1 MAAREMLRLA
11 PGEWAVLGVVA
22 ERPTHGFAI
31 AQLMVPDGAI
41 GRVWT
46 MPRPVVYQ
54 ALHKLIQAGLIAE
67 RATVPSDRGPVRTI
81 VAATPSGK
89 RAVRGWLATPVGHI
103 RDVRSLFLLK
113 LALLDRIDGD
123 PRPLIDAQH
132 ERFALLVDPLRN
144 YRDRADGFERIL
156 ASWRLQSCEAT
167 LEFLQ
172 AITWP
177 DRRAERGR

>member
-1 MAAREMLRLA
+1 MLRLA

-31 AQLMVPDGAI
+31 AQLMVPDGPI
-41 GRVWT
+41 GKVWT

-54 ALHKLIQAGLIAE
+54 ALNKLTQAALVAE

-89 RAVRGWLATPVGHI
+89 RAVRRWLGTPVDHI

-113 LALLDRIDGD
+113 LALLDRVDAD
-123 PRPLIDAQH
+123 PTPLIKAQH
-132 ERFALLVDPLRN
+132 EHFAHLVEPLRD
-144 YRDRADGFERIL
+144 YRDHADGFERVL

-172 AITWP
+172 AIGWP
-177 DRRAERGR
+177 DRRAARGR

>member
-1 MAAREMLRLA
+1 MLRLA

-54 ALHKLIQAGLIAE
+54 ALNKLMHAGLVSE
-67 RATVPSDRGPVRTI
+67 RATVPSDRGPVRII

-89 RAVRGWLATPVGHI
+89 RAVRRWLATPVDHI

-113 LALLDRIDGD
+113 LALLDRIGAD
-123 PRPLIDAQH
+123 PTPLVNAQR
-132 ERFALLVDPLRN
+132 EQFGQLLEPLRA
-144 YRDRADGFERIL
+144 YRDHAEGFERVL

-172 AITWP
+172 MIGWP
-177 DRRAERGR
+177 DRRVARGR

>member
-1 MAAREMLRLA
+1 MLRLA

-22 ERPTHGFAI
+22 EGPTHGFAI
-31 AQLMVPDGAI
+31 AQLMVADGPI

-54 ALHKLIQAGLIAE
+54 ALNKLTRAGLVAE

-89 RAVRGWLATPVGHI
+89 RAVRRWLGTPVDHI
-103 RDVRSLFLLK
+103 RDVRSLFFLK
-113 LALLDRIDGD
+113 LALLDRLDAD
-123 PRPLIDAQH
+123 PTPLINAQH
-132 ERFALLVDPLRN
+132 EHFAHLLEPLRAN
-144 YRDRADGFERIL
+144 RDHADGFERVL
-156 ASWRLQSCEAT
+156 AGWRLQSCEAT

-172 AITWP
+172 TIGWP
-177 DRRAERGR
+177 DHRAARGR